1 MPDPYGLPSGGQR
14 LVVAER
20 AGRVSGREIVIPGLR
35 AHPDIAPAP
44 NGFNQEFDS
53 VQLGGATMGSPT
65 TLDSNKTLASH
76 LYLSGPSAASH
87 ANIGRYWVAPATPF
101 TVTAKLASWTG
112 RQANTS
118 IAQFCGLFVGVAT
131 PGAFLTA
138 EIQTPGGGTAETRF
152 AMYQWTNPT
161 TFNTSR
167 GTSTST
173 PAFGVTPPF
182 YLRLVVTSSSSI
194 AGYFSRDGLLWTAIA
209 AGVNPGITIATFGV
223 FCNPGTN
230 SADLQAAFDWI
241 RVTTP

>member
-20 AGRVSGREIVIPGLR
+20 SGRVSGREIVIPGLR

-87 ANIGRYWVAPATPF
+87 ANIGRYWPAPSAPF
-101 TVTAKLASWTG
+101 TVTGKLSAWNAN
-112 RQANTS
+112 QATVS
-118 IAQFCGLFVGVAT
+118 ISQFAGIFVGVAT
-131 PGAFLTA
+131 PGAFVTS
-138 EIQTPGGGTAETRF
+138 EIQTPADGTVRF
-152 AMYQWTNPT
+152 ASYQWTNPT

-167 GTSTST
+167 GTLAGATGY
-173 PAFGVTPPF
+173 AFKLPV
-182 YLRLVVTSSSSI
+182 YLRLTVTSSSSI
-194 AGYFSRDGLLWTAIA
+194 AASWSFGGLVYTSIA
-209 AGVNPGITIATFGV
+209 TGINPGITIASYGV
-223 FCNPGTN
+223 FLNPGGG
-230 SADLQAAFDWI
+230 SAPLAAHFDWL